1 MKALARAFRWRR
13 MPEEGRYGSIRLLAA
28 AEGVD
33 RAYVGR
39 GLNLTLQAP
48 DMVEAILDGRQ
59 PEAIKLPGLM
69 EPFPVEWNIQRA
81 AAAPRITPATAPP
94 HRRNQPAE
102 PSPSPNTSRVHASAE
117 AL

>member
-69 EPFPVEWNIQRA
+69 EPFPVEWTIQRA